1 MGGVR
6 LGELLRSVRNGGTVV
21 SPGFTGGEQAELD
34 VVDLLIGEKHLTGYA
49 IPNEPEEAIGPG
61 LKTIA
66 ALAAQGALR
75 PVIDSRFALDDFEDA
90 FARPGTG
97 HLSLWARSR
106 SGRP

>member
-1 MGGVR
+1 M
-6 LGELLRSVRNGGTVV
+6 
-21 SPGFTGGEQAELD
+21 
-34 VVDLLIGEKHLTGYA
+34 
-49 IPNEPEEAIGPG
+49 PNEPEEAIGPG